1 MIFKANKLTDFYMEG
16 NAGILWVKEIKHK
29 LSIFIQAI
37 KGNKMVGEYGIFSD
51 FLVGNSRRLVSFN

>member
-16 NAGILWVKEIKHK
+16 NAGILWVEEIKHK

-37 KGNKMVGEYGIFSD
+37 KGNKMVG
-51 FLVGNSRRLVSFN
+51 